1 MLKMNKFRRLILVA
15 AALLVSIPAGAVF
28 NEKDLGKT
36 LSVLRYELSQEV
48 EKRATRQD
56 RIDSRNRSQH
66 GVMVNTL
73 KKCNELALMLY
84 SQNQDYT
91 FDMTYALKEVTKQYE
106 AFNERKMPY
115 DEIVTSLDLEIDRY
129 SRLIES
135 LRRLPPELRDIK
147 EIPDSLKYRN
157 DSIRSYAMPAA
168 PRRGSRDRMVN
179 GRRMLLDSLNA
190 NGNLSAFFL
199 DDQGQADR
207 DSCIHYAATLL
218 KMYQDSK
225 DRIIKDNEHYQDASQ
240 RLKESYDYAQDRY
253 KVIQRRM
260 FIKGTGRY
268 DRIIKRFSSNWKR
281 AYADCVNKY
290 SRTKAFDQTLAASE
304 WRGPMVFGFLG
315 TQFGIL
321 LVATLLSL
329 LLAAILRQR
338 IKAMQSDVFKH
349 RLPCIT
355 LLCGTIIFGLCQ
367 YIIPKVVDNNFFQV
381 ASSLLIVLAWIMVAI
396 LGSVLLRHS
405 GEEASPRLKLYQPTI
420 LLGFLIIIFRVVFM
434 PNRMMNIIFPPMII
448 IAVIWQLI
456 LCLHNRRFKADS
468 DIIIGWIT
476 LAILVG
482 VAILS
487 WCGYVL
493 LGIQI
498 AIWWLFQM
506 AMAEAIMAVIVLL
519 DQFKVR
525 YLDRKVAEY
534 RKAHPTTEAKERR
547 GDTIRVTWWYD
558 LISQV
563 LVPVAAICS
572 IPLCVYMALD
582 VFDLTEI
589 SHQIFYTTFFDFKNA
604 DGKEIFKLSF
614 YMIVLASSLFF
625 VFHYLNYA
633 LRFVYKDLMFSHI
646 RRTSGKDHVEANEIN
661 LSLSE
666 SVISILVW
674 GSYVILT
681 ILLLRIP
688 MGAVSIIAAGL
699 ATGLGL
705 AMKDILNNFIYGIQ
719 LMSGRLRVGDWVE
732 CDGVRGK
739 VTSISYQSTQ
749 IETLDGAVMSFLN
762 TSLFNKNFKNLTRN
776 NAYEFLK
783 IVVGVSYGTDVEK
796 VREVLTEEM
805 KTLCTKDA
813 FNREIVDPKR
823 GINVTFE
830 NFGES
835 SVDIAV
841 KQFVLV
847 SERFGY
853 TARAKEI
860 IYDALNRNG
869 ITIPFPQR
877 DIHIIEGK

>member
-1 MLKMNKFRRLILVA
+1 MNKLRRFLIAA
-15 AALLVSIPAGAVF
+15 AALLVTVPAGAVF

-66 GVMVNTL
+66 GTMVKTL
-73 KKCNELALMLY
+73 KKCNELSLMLY

-91 FDMTYALKEVTKQYE
+91 FDMTYALKEVTKQYQ

-135 LRRLPPELRDIK
+135 LRRLPPELRDVK
-147 EIPDSLKYRN
+147 EVPDSLKYTN
-157 DSIRSYAMPAA
+157 DSIRSYAMPAT
-168 PRRGSRDRMVN
+168 PRRGSREKMFN
-179 GRRMLLDSLNA
+179 GRKMRLDSLNA
-190 NGNLSAFFL
+190 NGTMAAFFL
-199 DDQGQADR
+199 DEQGQTDR

-218 KMYQDSK
+218 KMYQESK
-225 DRIIKDNEHYQDASQ
+225 ERIIKDNEHYQDASQ

-260 FIKGTGRY
+260 FIKGTGSY
-268 DRIIKRFSSNWKR
+268 WKTLKRFGSNWKR
-281 AYADCVNKY
+281 AYSDCVNKY
-290 SRTKAFDQTLAASE
+290 SRTKSFDQTLASSE

-321 LVATLLSL
+321 LLATLLSL
-329 LLAAILRQR
+329 LAAAILRP
-338 IKAMQSDVFKH
+338 KVKSMQSDVFKH
-349 RLPCIT
+349 RLPAFI
-355 LLCGTIIFGLCQ
+355 LLCGVVIFGLCQ
-367 YIIPKVVDNNFFQV
+367 YLIPKFVENNFFQV
-381 ASSLLIVLAWIMVAI
+381 ASSLLIVLAWILVVM
-396 LGSVLLRHS
+396 LLSLIVRHR
-405 GEEASPRLKLYQPTI
+405 GAETTPRLKLYIPTI
-420 LLGFLIIIFRVVFM
+420 LLGFLIIIFRVIFI
-434 PNRMMNIIFPPMII
+434 PNRMMNIIFPPLMVV
-448 IAVIWQLI
+448 AVIWQLT
-456 LCLHNRRFKADS
+456 LCIRNRKFKADA

-476 LAILVG
+476 LAILVATA
-482 VAILS
+482 VLS
-487 WCGYVL
+487 WCGFVL

-498 AIWWLFQM
+498 AIWWLFQ
-506 AMAEAIMAVIVLL
+506 AAAVEAILAIIVLL
-519 DQFKVR
+519 DEFKKR

-534 RKAHPTTEAKERR
+534 RKAHPTTEAKERK
-547 GDTIRVTWWYD
+547 GDTIRVTWLYD
-558 LISQV
+558 LVSQV
-563 LVPVAAICS
+563 LVPVTAICS

-582 VFDLTEI
+582 VFDLSEI

-604 DGKEIFKLSF
+604 EGNEIFKLSF
-614 YMIVLASSLFF
+614 YMIVLASSLYF
-625 VFHYLNYA
+625 VFRYMNYA
-633 LRFVYKDLMFSHI
+633 LRFIYKDLMFSRI
-646 RRTSGKDHVEANEIN
+646 RRMSGKDHVEANEIN

-681 ILLLRIP
+681 ILLLKIP

-749 IETLDGAVMSFLN
+749 IETLEGAVMSFLN
-762 TSLFNKNFKNLTRN
+762 AALFNKNFKNLTRN

-783 IVVGVSYGTDVEK
+783 IIVGVSYGTDVEK
-796 VREVLTEEM
+796 VREVLSEAM
-805 KTLCTKDA
+805 KPLCTKDS

-830 NFGES
+830 NFGDS

-853 TARAKEI
+853 TARAKEV

-877 DIHIIEGK
+877 DIHIIEAK

>member
-1 MLKMNKFRRLILVA
+1 MNKLRRFLIAA
-15 AALLVSIPAGAVF
+15 AALLITIPAGAVF
-28 NEKDLGKT
+28 NEKDLGQT

-48 EKRATRQD
+48 SKREARQD
-56 RIDSRNRSQH
+56 RINKRDRSQH
-66 GVMVNTL
+66 GIMIKTL

-91 FDMTYALKEVTKQYE
+91 FDMTYALKEVTKQYQ
-106 AFNERKMPY
+106 AFKDRKMPF
-115 DEIVTSLDLEIDRY
+115 DEIVTTLDLEIDRY

-147 EIPDSLKYRN
+147 EIPDSLKYTN
-157 DSIRSYAMPAA
+157 DSIRSYAMPAT
-168 PRRGSRDRMVN
+168 PRRGSREKMFNGQRM
-179 GRRMLLDSLNA
+179 RLDSLNA
-190 NGNLSAFFL
+190 HGTMSAFFL
-199 DDQGQADR
+199 DEQGQQDR

-218 KMYQDSK
+218 KMYQESK
-225 DRIIKDNEHYQDASQ
+225 ERIIKDNEHYQDASQ

-260 FIKGTGRY
+260 FIKGTGSY
-268 DRIIKRFSSNWKR
+268 FATLKRLKSNWKR
-281 AYADCVNKY
+281 AYSDCVNKY

-321 LVATLLSL
+321 LLATLLSL
-329 LLAAILRQR
+329 LASAILRP
-338 IKAMQSDVFKH
+338 KVKSMQSDVFQH
-349 RLPCIT
+349 RLPAFC
-355 LLCGTIIFGLCQ
+355 LLCGVIIFGLCQ
-367 YIIPKVVDNNFFQV
+367 YIIPEIVDNNFFQV
-381 ASSLLIVLAWIMVAI
+381 AASLLIVLAWILVVMLISLIV
-396 LGSVLLRHS
+396 RHK
-405 GEEASPRLKLYQPTI
+405 GKETTPRLKLYIPTI
-420 LLGFLIIIFRVVFM
+420 LLGFLIIIFRVIFI
-434 PNRMMNIIFPPMII
+434 PNRMMNIVFPPLMVV
-448 IAVIWQLI
+448 AVIWQFV
-456 LCLHNRRFKADS
+456 LCIKNRKFKADA

-476 LAILVG
+476 LAILVATA
-482 VAILS
+482 VLS
-487 WCGYVL
+487 WCGFVL

-498 AIWWLFQM
+498 AIWWLFQ
-506 AMAEAIMAVIVLL
+506 AASIEAILAIVVLL
-519 DQFKVR
+519 EAFKKR

-534 RKAHPTTEAKERR
+534 RKAHPTTEAKERK

-563 LVPVAAICS
+563 LVPVAAIIS

-604 DGKEIFKLSF
+604 DGNEIFKLSF
-614 YMIVLASSLFF
+614 YMIVLASSLYF
-625 VFHYLNYA
+625 VFRYLNYA
-633 LRFVYKDLMFSHI
+633 LRFIYKDLMFNHI

-681 ILLLRIP
+681 ILLLNIP

-749 IETLDGAVMSFLN
+749 IETIEGAVMSFLN
-762 TSLFNKNFKNLTRN
+762 AALFNKNFKNLTRN

-783 IVVGVSYGTDVEK
+783 IIVGVSYGTDVEK
-796 VREVLTEEM
+796 VRSVLS
-805 KTLCTKDA
+805 KALKPLCTKDS

-830 NFGES
+830 NFGDS

-841 KQFVLV
+841 KQYVLV

-853 TARAKEI
+853 TARAKEA
-860 IYDALNRNG
+860 IYDALNSNG

-877 DIHIIEGK
+877 DIHIIEEK

>member
-1 MLKMNKFRRLILVA
+1 MNKLRRFLIAA
-15 AALLVSIPAGAVF
+15 AALLITIPAGAVF
-28 NEKDLGKT
+28 NEKDLGQT

-56 RIDSRNRSQH
+56 RINSRDRSQH
-66 GVMVNTL
+66 GTMVSTL

-91 FDMTYALKEVTKQYE
+91 FDMTYALKEVTKQYQ
-106 AFNERKMPY
+106 AFNDRKMPY

-135 LRRLPPELRDIK
+135 LRRLPPELRDVK
-147 EIPDSLKYRN
+147 EVPDSLKYTN
-157 DSIRSYAMPAA
+157 DSIRSYVMPTV
-168 PRRGSRDRMVN
+168 PHRGSRDKMFNGKRM
-179 GRRMLLDSLNA
+179 RLDSLNSH
-190 NGNLSAFFL
+190 GNMSAFFL
-199 DDQGQADR
+199 DEQGQQDR

-218 KMYQDSK
+218 KMYQESK
-225 DRIIKDNEHYQDASQ
+225 ERIIKDNEHYQDASQ
-240 RLKESYDYAQDRY
+240 RLKESYDYAQERY

-260 FIKGTGRY
+260 FIKGTGAY
-268 DRIIKRFSSNWKR
+268 DKTLKRFKSNWKR
-281 AYADCVNKY
+281 AYSDCVNKY
-290 SRTKAFDQTLAASE
+290 SRTRAFDQTLAASE
-304 WRGPMVFGFLG
+304 WRGPVVFGFLG

-321 LVATLLSL
+321 LLASLLSIL
-329 LLAAILRQR
+329 LLAILRPKV
-338 IKAMQSDVFKH
+338 KAVQSDSFKH
-349 RLPCIT
+349 RLPAFI
-355 LLCGTIIFGLCQ
+355 LLCGTLVFGLCQ
-367 YIIPKVVDNNFFQV
+367 YIIPSVVENNFFKV
-381 ASSLLIVLAWIMVAI
+381 ATSLLIVLAWILVVM
-396 LGSVLLRHS
+396 LLSLIVRHK
-405 GEEASPRLKLYQPTI
+405 GAETTPRLKLYIPTI
-420 LLGFLIIIFRVVFM
+420 LLGFLIIIFRVIFI
-434 PNRMMNIIFPPMII
+434 PNRMMNIIFPPLMIV
-448 IAVIWQLI
+448 AVIWQLV
-456 LCLHNRRFKADS
+456 LCIRNRKFKADA

-476 LAILVG
+476 LAILIATAV
-482 VAILS
+482 LS
-487 WCGYVL
+487 WCGFVL

-498 AIWWLFQM
+498 AIWWLFQ
-506 AMAEAIMAVIVLL
+506 AAAVEAILAIIVLL
-519 DQFKVR
+519 DGFKKR

-534 RKAHPTTEAKERR
+534 RKAHPTTEARERK
-547 GDTIRVTWWYD
+547 GDTIRVTWLYD

-563 LVPVAAICS
+563 LVPVAAIAS

-589 SHQIFYTTFFDFKNA
+589 SHQIFYTTFFDFRNA
-604 DGKEIFKLSF
+604 DGEEIFKLSF
-614 YMIVLASSLFF
+614 YMIVLASSLYF
-625 VFHYLNYA
+625 VFRYLNYA
-633 LRFVYKDLMFSHI
+633 LRFIYKDLMFNHI

-749 IETLDGAVMSFLN
+749 IETIEGAVMSFLN
-762 TSLFNKNFKNLTRN
+762 TALFNKNFKNLTRN

-783 IVVGVSYGTDVEK
+783 IIVGVSYGTDVEK
-796 VREVLTEEM
+796 VREVLSEAL
-805 KTLCTKDA
+805 KPLCGKDS

-823 GINVTFE
+823 GITVTFE
-830 NFGES
+830 NFGDS
-835 SVDIAV
+835 SVDISV
-841 KQFVLV
+841 KQYVLV
-847 SERFGY
+847 SERFSY
-853 TARAKEI
+853 TARAKET
-860 IYDALNRNG
+860 IYDALNKNG

-877 DIHIIEGK
+877 DIHIIEAK

>member
-1 MLKMNKFRRLILVA
+1 MNKLRRFLIAA
-15 AALLVSIPAGAVF
+15 AALLITIPAGAVF
-28 NEKDLGKT
+28 NEKDLGQT

-48 EKRATRQD
+48 SKREARQD
-56 RIDSRNRSQH
+56 RINKRDRSQH
-66 GVMVNTL
+66 GIMIKTL

-91 FDMTYALKEVTKQYE
+91 FDMTYALKEVTKQYQT
-106 AFNERKMPY
+106 FKDRKMPF
-115 DEIVTSLDLEIDRY
+115 DEIVTTLDLEIDRY

-147 EIPDSLKYRN
+147 EIPDSLKYTN
-157 DSIRSYAMPAA
+157 DSIRSYAMPAT
-168 PRRGSRDRMVN
+168 PRRGSREKIFNGQRM
-179 GRRMLLDSLNA
+179 RLDSLNSR
-190 NGNLSAFFL
+190 GTLSAFFL
-199 DDQGQADR
+199 DEQGQQDR

-218 KMYQDSK
+218 KMYQESK
-225 DRIIKDNEHYQDASQ
+225 ERIIKDNEHYQDASQ

-260 FIKGTGRY
+260 FIKGTGSY
-268 DRIIKRFSSNWKR
+268 FATLKRLKSNWKR
-281 AYADCVNKY
+281 AYSDCVNKY

-321 LVATLLSL
+321 LLATLLSL
-329 LLAAILRQR
+329 LAAAILRP
-338 IKAMQSDVFKH
+338 KVKSMQSDVFQH
-349 RLPCIT
+349 RLPAFC
-355 LLCGTIIFGLCQ
+355 LLCGVIIFGLCQ
-367 YIIPKVVDNNFFQV
+367 YIIPEIVDNNFFQV
-381 ASSLLIVLAWIMVAI
+381 AASLLIVLAWILVVMLISLIV
-396 LGSVLLRHS
+396 RHK
-405 GEEASPRLKLYQPTI
+405 GKETTPRLKLYIPTI
-420 LLGFLIIIFRVVFM
+420 LLGFLIIIFRVIFI
-434 PNRMMNIIFPPMII
+434 PNRMMNIVFPPLMVV
-448 IAVIWQLI
+448 AVIWQFV
-456 LCLHNRRFKADS
+456 LCIKNRKFKADA

-476 LAILVG
+476 LAILVATA
-482 VAILS
+482 VLS
-487 WCGYVL
+487 WCGFVL

-498 AIWWLFQM
+498 AIWWLFQ
-506 AMAEAIMAVIVLL
+506 AASIEAILAIVVLL
-519 DQFKVR
+519 EAFKKR

-534 RKAHPTTEAKERR
+534 RKAHPTTEAKERK

-563 LVPVAAICS
+563 LVPVAAIIS

-604 DGKEIFKLSF
+604 DGNEIFKLSF
-614 YMIVLASSLFF
+614 YMIVLASSLYF
-625 VFHYLNYA
+625 VFRYLNYA
-633 LRFVYKDLMFSHI
+633 LRFIYKDLMFNHI
-646 RRTSGKDHVEANEIN
+646 RRISGKDHVEANEIN

-681 ILLLRIP
+681 ILLLNIP

-749 IETLDGAVMSFLN
+749 IETIEGAVMSFLN
-762 TSLFNKNFKNLTRN
+762 AALFNKNFKNLTRN

-783 IVVGVSYGTDVEK
+783 IIVGVSYGTDVEK
-796 VREVLTEEM
+796 VRSVLSEAL
-805 KTLCTKDA
+805 KPLCTKDS

-830 NFGES
+830 NFGDS
-835 SVDIAV
+835 SVDIAI
-841 KQFVLV
+841 KQYVLV

-853 TARAKEI
+853 TARAKEA

-877 DIHIIEGK
+877 DIHIIEEK

>member
-1 MLKMNKFRRLILVA
+1 MNKLRRFLIAA
-15 AALLVSIPAGAVF
+15 AALLVTVPAGAVF

-66 GVMVNTL
+66 GTMVKTL
-73 KKCNELALMLY
+73 KKCNELSLMLY

-91 FDMTYALKEVTKQYE
+91 FDMTYALKEVTKQYQ

-135 LRRLPPELRDIK
+135 LRRLPPELRDVK
-147 EIPDSLKYRN
+147 EVPDSLKYTN
-157 DSIRSYAMPAA
+157 DSIRSYAMPAT
-168 PRRGSRDRMVN
+168 PRRGSRDKMFN
-179 GRRMLLDSLNA
+179 GRKMRLDSLNA
-190 NGNLSAFFL
+190 NGTMAAFFL
-199 DDQGQADR
+199 DEQGQTDR

-218 KMYQDSK
+218 KMYQESK
-225 DRIIKDNEHYQDASQ
+225 ERIIKDNEHYQDASQ

-260 FIKGTGRY
+260 FIKGTGSY
-268 DRIIKRFSSNWKR
+268 WKTLKRFGSNWKR
-281 AYADCVNKY
+281 AYSDCVNKY
-290 SRTKAFDQTLAASE
+290 SRTKSFDQTLASSE

-321 LVATLLSL
+321 LLATLLSL
-329 LLAAILRQR
+329 LTAAILRP
-338 IKAMQSDVFKH
+338 KVKSMQSDVFKH
-349 RLPCIT
+349 RLPAFI
-355 LLCGTIIFGLCQ
+355 LLCGVVIFGLCQ
-367 YIIPKVVDNNFFQV
+367 YLIPKFVENNFFQV
-381 ASSLLIVLAWIMVAI
+381 ASSLLIVLAWILVVM
-396 LGSVLLRHS
+396 LLSLIVRHR
-405 GEEASPRLKLYQPTI
+405 GAETTPRLKLYIPTI
-420 LLGFLIIIFRVVFM
+420 LLGFLIIIFRVIFI
-434 PNRMMNIIFPPMII
+434 PNRMMNIIFPPLMVV
-448 IAVIWQLI
+448 AVIWQLT
-456 LCLHNRRFKADS
+456 LCIRNRKFKADA

-476 LAILVG
+476 LAILVATA
-482 VAILS
+482 VLS
-487 WCGYVL
+487 WCGFVL

-498 AIWWLFQM
+498 AIWWLFQ
-506 AMAEAIMAVIVLL
+506 AAAVEAILAIIVLL
-519 DQFKVR
+519 DEFKKR

-534 RKAHPTTEAKERR
+534 RKAHPTTEAKERK
-547 GDTIRVTWWYD
+547 GDTIRVTWLYD
-558 LISQV
+558 LVSQV
-563 LVPVAAICS
+563 LVPVTAICS

-582 VFDLTEI
+582 VFDLSEI

-604 DGKEIFKLSF
+604 EGNEIFKLSF
-614 YMIVLASSLFF
+614 YMIVLASSLYF
-625 VFHYLNYA
+625 VFRYVNYA
-633 LRFVYKDLMFSHI
+633 LRFIYKDLMFSRI
-646 RRTSGKDHVEANEIN
+646 RRMSGKDHVEANEIN

-681 ILLLRIP
+681 ILLLKIP

-749 IETLDGAVMSFLN
+749 IETLEGAVMSFLN
-762 TSLFNKNFKNLTRN
+762 AALFNKNFKNLTRN

-783 IVVGVSYGTDVEK
+783 IIVGVSYGTDVEK
-796 VREVLTEEM
+796 VREVLSEAM
-805 KTLCTKDA
+805 KPLCTKDS

-830 NFGES
+830 NFGDS

-853 TARAKEI
+853 TARAKEV

-877 DIHIIEGK
+877 DIHIIEEK